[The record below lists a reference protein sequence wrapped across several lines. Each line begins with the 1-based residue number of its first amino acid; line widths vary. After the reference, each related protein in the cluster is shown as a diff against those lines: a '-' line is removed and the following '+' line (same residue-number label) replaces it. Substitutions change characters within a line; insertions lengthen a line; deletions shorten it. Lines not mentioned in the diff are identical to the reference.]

1 MDLTEQAME
10 GSTGRGRRASSRIQK
25 LVEEPVVP
33 GTQEESDIPSEVAE
47 EASIVEDALD
57 EPSEPKAVLPSEDS
71 SMETSPYFAESTPQ
85 TSTRRLRPRTF
96 RSPIKVPPLLLSK
109 RVTRSASTTTP
120 RARKQGEMATTNE
133 ETPQKSKSDKSS
145 KTPKTA
151 SSKKQP
157 KENPEKSP
165 KDAPKPSSKTPAK
178 TPAKVLAK
186 AAAKTPSKTL
196 AKTPAK
202 TPAKTTEPTSSENP
216 IKSSTRKSNASTA
229 TGSESDLI
237 LKYGENFDWEEY
249 AKFCMRRT
257 RLPTDPSVTSVIENI
272 KLYGNWKG
280 ENQKSSGKAS
290 GASKKK
296 QSVAESS
303 TAAAS
308 EPKEE
313 KKRTKEERKVERELK
328 KQRREERRR
337 RKEEKKSK
345 KEREGETKKKHK
357 HKKKSQEEEE
367 DKDAGTDAS
376 SEGATPRE
384 QQSSS
389 SPEAS
394 GNTSADSAQPTK
406 SRKRKSDDSETSKP
420 KKARKA
426 DPEAA
431 DAESTAAV
439 EEPKSTTKQRKS
451 PAKQD
456 IPSTAL
462 ETVSESVLNLGSSSP
477 SKRVP
482 AGTSVIVPPP
492 VDAVSF
498 GLIQEEVCHN
508 PYYLLIA
515 TVFLQKTK
523 GSSAI
528 PVFREFLRRWPTPQ
542 DLLASSMDQV
552 KKLFHPLGLHTV
564 RAKTVWMMAHHF
576 HLLDPYKKPRGP
588 QSWKVRADYKPQ
600 DPTGLNRKWG
610 CIIGDVYG
618 CGTYVIDSWRIFCMK
633 PGEGGFIDG
642 TTVGKPQKRKT
653 VYDDTL
659 ALPVAAYPSDFNP
672 GDEEWRKISPDR
684 EVLDKELQAYIRWM
698 HAKDAAGFGTVIHN
712 P

>member
-1 MDLTEQAME
+1 MDLTEQATE

-25 LVEEPVVP
+25 LVEEPIVP
-33 GTQEESDIPSEVAE
+33 GTQEESDIPSEVVE
-47 EASIVEDALD
+47 EASNVEDGLD
-57 EPSEPKAVLPSEDS
+57 EPSEPNAVLPSEDS

-120 RARKQGEMATTNE
+120 RARKQDEMATTNE

-151 SSKKQP
+151 SSKKP
-157 KENPEKSP
+157 SKEKPEKSP
-165 KDAPKPSSKTPAK
+165 KDTSKPPSRTPAK
-178 TPAKVLAK
+178 TPAKALAK
-186 AAAKTPSKTL
+186 AADKTPGKTPSKPL
-196 AKTPAK
+196 AK

-216 IKSSTRKSNASTA
+216 TKSSTRKSNTSTA
-229 TGSESDLI
+229 TGSSESDLI

-249 AKFCMRRT
+249 AKFCMRRN

-303 TAAAS
+303 TAAAN

-367 DKDAGTDAS
+367 DKEAGTDAS

-406 SRKRKSDDSETSKP
+406 SRKRKSDDSETPKP

-426 DPEAA
+426 EPEAA
-431 DAESTAAV
+431 GAESTAAV

-456 IPSTAL
+456 VPSTAL
-462 ETVSESVLNLGSSSP
+462 ETVSESILNLGSSSP

-508 PYYLLIA
+508 P
-515 TVFLQKTK
+515 V
-523 GSSAI
+523 
-528 PVFREFLRRWPTPQ
+528 
-542 DLLASSMDQV
+542 
-552 KKLFHPLGLHTV
+552 
-564 RAKTVWMMAHHF
+564 
-576 HLLDPYKKPRGP
+576 DPYKKPRGP
-588 QSWKVRADYKPQ
+588 QSWKVRADYKPE

-653 VYDDTL
+653 AYDDTL

-698 HAKDAAGFGTVIHN
+698 HAKDAAGFGTMIHN

>member
-33 GTQEESDIPSEVAE
+33 GTQEESDIPSEVVE
-47 EASIVEDALD
+47 EASNVEDALD

-120 RARKQGEMATTNE
+120 RARKQDEMATTNE

-151 SSKKQP
+151 SSKKPP
-157 KENPEKSP
+157 KENSEKSP
-165 KDAPKPSSKTPAK
+165 KDTSKPSSKTPAK

-186 AAAKTPSKTL
+186 AAAKTPSTT

-216 IKSSTRKSNASTA
+216 TKSSTRKSNASTA

-303 TAAAS
+303 TAAAN
-308 EPKEE
+308 
-313 KKRTKEERKVERELK
+313 
-328 KQRREERRR
+328 
-337 RKEEKKSK
+337 
-345 KEREGETKKKHK
+345 
-357 HKKKSQEEEE
+357 
-367 DKDAGTDAS
+367 AS
-376 SEGATPRE
+376 SEGATPRD

-406 SRKRKSDDSETSKP
+406 SRKRKSDDSETPKP

-426 DPEAA
+426 DPEAV

-477 SKRVP
+477 SKRAP

-492 VDAVSF
+492 VDA
-498 GLIQEEVCHN
+498 
-508 PYYLLIA
+508 YYLLIA

-552 KKLFHPLGLHTV
+552 KELFNPLGLHTV

-698 HAKDAAGFGTVIHN
+698 HAKDAAGFGTVIYN